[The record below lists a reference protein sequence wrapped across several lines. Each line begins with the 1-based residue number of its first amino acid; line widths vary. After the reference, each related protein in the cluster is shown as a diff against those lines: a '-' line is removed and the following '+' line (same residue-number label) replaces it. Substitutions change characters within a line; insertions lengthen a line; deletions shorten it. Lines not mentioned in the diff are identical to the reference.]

1 MDLFEKEQRVYEDAF
16 NLVNEAKNGAQISF
30 EFFETLAKEYGKLLR
45 HVRRVTK
52 ISDKNTIDL
61 FANNVDLKNKVHY
74 DSLTGLFNRRYLEDM
89 LKQNIRELS
98 RSDRVLS
105 LLMLDVDFFK
115 KFNDTYGHNEGDNCL
130 RSIAETLSQCVFRE
144 DDFAAR
150 YGGEEF
156 VVVLPYTEKEGACFT
171 ADRVLQSIRNRSIP
185 NEKSE
190 VSGIVT
196 VSIGVTTVNVK
207 HNHNGLDYI
216 KCADKA
222 LYQSKQSGRNKY
234 TFIEYKDDNV

>member
-16 NLVNEAKNGAQISF
+16 NHVNEVRNGTQISIDA
-30 EFFETLAKEYGKLLR
+30 FETLAKEYGKLLR

-61 FANNVDLKNKVHY
+61 FANNVDLKGKVHF
-74 DSLTGLFNRRYLEDM
+74 DTLTGIYNRRYLEEM
-89 LKQNIRELS
+89 LKQNIKELS
-98 RSDRVLS
+98 SSARVLS
-105 LLMLDVDFFK
+105 LIMLDVDFFK

-130 RSIAETLSQCVFRE
+130 RIVAETISQCVFRE

-156 VVVLPYTEKEGACFT
+156 VVVLPYTDKEGACFT
-171 ADRVLQSIRNRSIP
+171 ADKILQSIRDRKIP
-185 NEKSE
+185 NERSE
-190 VSGIVT
+190 VAGIVT
-196 VSIGVTTVNVK
+196 VSVGVTTINVK
-207 HNHNGLDYI
+207 HDHNGLDYI

-234 TFIEYKDDNV
+234 TFIEYEE

>member
-144 DDFAAR
+144 MISRRVTAAR
-150 YGGEEF
+150 NLLSF
-156 VVVLPYTEKEGACFT
+156 CLTRRKKA
-171 ADRVLQSIRNRSIP
+171 RVLRRIECFSQS
-185 NEKSE
+185 EAE
-190 VSGIVT
+190 VFQTKKAKLAVLLRFPSGLQQL
-196 VSIGVTTVNVK
+196 K
-207 HNHNGLDYI
+207 
-216 KCADKA
+216 
-222 LYQSKQSGRNKY
+222 
-234 TFIEYKDDNV
+234 